1 MAAFSFTSERINE
14 SELRKQL
21 QDPAAG
27 GYASFEGWVRNH
39 NEGLPVRHLEYEAFE
54 PLAIKE
60 GERIVAEAIKR
71 FGIEHAAC
79 VHRIGDLAIG
89 EMAVWVGVSA
99 RHRAEA
105 FAACRYIIDEVKH
118 RVPIWKKEHYENG
131 DSGWV
136 NCERCAAPTTD
147 PAEHATSAHNHS
159 HAHGGSHDHN
169 HSHGASGTHHHG
181 ANEDAAVKQGPTL
194 SPNAAS
200 SLAAIHGHDAQHLDR
215 HHHAHHHGANEDAA
229 VKQGPTLS
237 PNAASSLAAIQG
249 HEHHRGAAVGHG
261 QSPSPAA
268 ASALAA
274 THAHIGAP
282 VPDYS
287 RQMALKEVGAAGQAK
302 LRASRVL
309 VVGCGGLGVPVISYL
324 AGAGIGRLGLI
335 DSDHLEPSNLHRQ
348 TMYALADVGK
358 PKAQLAAD
366 RVRALNP
373 DVDVRPYTTRL
384 DALNAPDLIAQHDL
398 VIDCTDNFSTKFL
411 LNDYCVQLGKPVVF
425 ASVYQYEGQLQI
437 VQPGSA
443 CLRCVWPEATRDGI
457 VGNCSEAGVLG
468 PVPGIFG
475 GLQAFEAMK
484 LLLDLPGQL
493 KNELLVLDLLSL
505 TTSRVRT
512 KRASVCPEH
521 AISRATAAQAAAV
534 AQANAAA
541 GARGT
546 APNQRGQTGGHS
558 AQGLSDAQA
567 VLELSFDTL
576 DQAHDAGYD
585 IVDIREPY
593 ELEEIPT
600 PSAHARALP
609 MAQLLYGQLP
619 FKPTRKTVLVC
630 ASGRRSLAATQ
641 ELRERGI
648 ADVYSLRGGVKG
660 LQARLFT

>member
-1 MAAFSFTSERINE
+1 MPAFSFTSERINE

-60 GERIVAEAIKR
+60 GERIVAEAVKR

-136 NCERCAAPTTD
+136 NCERCAAPTTG
-147 PAEHATSAHNHS
+147 PAEQGADADHAHATAYDHS
-159 HAHGGSHDHN
+159 
-169 HSHGASGTHHHG
+169 HSHGASGTHDHSHSHG
-181 ANEDAAVKQGPTL
+181 AFGTHDHSHSHNASGAHRHGAHEGATVKQGQT
-194 SPNAAS
+194 S
-200 SLAAIHGHDAQHLDR
+200 
-215 HHHAHHHGANEDAA
+215 
-229 VKQGPTLS
+229 
-237 PNAASSLAAIQG
+237 
-249 HEHHRGAAVGHG
+249 
-261 QSPSPAA
+261 SPAT

-274 THAHIGAP
+274 THARIGAP

-358 PKAQLAAD
+358 PKAHLAAE

-493 KNELLVLDLLSL
+493 KDELLVLDLLTL

-512 KRASVCPEH
+512 KRASACPEH

-541 GARGT
+541 ASGT
-546 APNQRGQTGGHS
+546 APNQRGQIGGHGTPGP
-558 AQGLSDAQA
+558 ADAQVA
-567 VLELSFDTL
+567 TSPLELSFDTL
-576 DQAHDAGYD
+576 DQAHDAGFD
-585 IVDIREPY
+585 IVDIREPH
-593 ELEEIPT
+593 ELEETPT

-609 MAQLLYGQLP
+609 MAELLHGQPP

>member
-1 MAAFSFTSERINE
+1 MATFSFTREKIDE
-14 SELRKQL
+14 GELRKQL
-21 QDPAAG
+21 FDPAAG
-27 GYASFEGWVRNH
+27 GYTSFEGWVRNH
-39 NEGLPVRHLEYEAFE
+39 NEGLAVRHLEYEAFE

-60 GERIVAEAIKR
+60 GERIVAEAITR

-105 FAACRYIIDEVKH
+105 FIACRYIIDEVKH

-147 PAEHATSAHNHS
+147 HSSQGVHNHGE
-159 HAHGGSHDHN
+159 HRHGGHQGHDHGEQK
-169 HSHGASGTHHHG
+169 HREHDHGGHRAT
-181 ANEDAAVKQGPTL
+181 DDQGPRPGTVR
-194 SPNAAS
+194 AHAS
-200 SLAAIHGHDAQHLDR
+200 RDNTALRQA
-215 HHHAHHHGANEDAA
+215 
-229 VKQGPTLS
+229 PPFT
-237 PNAASSLAAIQG
+237 PAS
-249 HEHHRGAAVGHG
+249 
-261 QSPSPAA
+261 AA
-268 ASALAA
+268 ALAS
-274 THAHIGAP
+274 THARVGAP
-282 VPDYS
+282 IPDYS
-287 RQMALKEVGAAGQAK
+287 RQMALKEVGAVGQAK

-324 AGAGIGRLGLI
+324 AGAGIGRLGLV
-335 DSDHLEPSNLHRQ
+335 DSDRLEPSNLHRQ

-358 PKAQLAAD
+358 LKAELATE

-373 DVDVRPYTTRL
+373 DVDVRAYTTRL

-425 ASVYQYEGQLQI
+425 ASVYQYEGQLQV

-457 VGNCSEAGVLG
+457 VGNCAEAGVLG

-484 LLLDLPGQL
+484 HLLDLPGQL
-493 KNELLVLDLLSL
+493 KDELLVLDLLTLS
-505 TTSRVRT
+505 TSRVRT
-512 KRASVCPEH
+512 KRAEACPEH
-521 AISRATAAQAAAV
+521 AISRATAAQTAAV

-541 GARGT
+541 AAVRAGTVAVGMTPEGPTPAGGKVGATSTGAT
-546 APNQRGQTGGHS
+546 PKVAVPPN
-558 AQGLSDAQA
+558 
-567 VLELSFDTL
+567 LEVSFDTL
-576 DQAHDAGYD
+576 DQAYDAGFD
-585 IVDIREPY
+585 IVDIREPH
-593 ELEEIPT
+593 ELQEIPT
-600 PSAHARALP
+600 PSSHSRNVP
-609 MAQLLYGQLP
+609 MAELLHGQPP
-619 FKPTRKTVLVC
+619 FTPTRKTVLVC

-641 ELRERGI
+641 ELRDRGL
-648 ADVYSLRGGVKG
+648 ADIYSLRGGVKG
-660 LQARLFT
+660 LQARLLT

>member
-1 MAAFSFTSERINE
+1 MATFSFTREKIDE
-14 SELRKQL
+14 GELRKQL
-21 QDPAAG
+21 FDPAAG
-27 GYASFEGWVRNH
+27 GYTSFEGWVRNH
-39 NEGLPVRHLEYEAFE
+39 NEGLAVRHLEYEAFE

-60 GERIVAEAIKR
+60 GERIVAEAVTR

-105 FAACRYIIDEVKH
+105 FSACRYIIDEVKH

-136 NCERCAAPTTD
+136 NCERCAAPTAD
-147 PAEHATSAHNHS
+147 
-159 HAHGGSHDHN
+159 HGDHN
-169 HSHGASGTHHHG
+169 HGDRAETTHAAGTRDQVTRARGFTAAGA
-181 ANEDAAVKQGPTL
+181 V
-194 SPNAAS
+194 
-200 SLAAIHGHDAQHLDR
+200 
-215 HHHAHHHGANEDAA
+215 
-229 VKQGPTLS
+229 
-237 PNAASSLAAIQG
+237 
-249 HEHHRGAAVGHG
+249 
-261 QSPSPAA
+261 
-268 ASALAA
+268 ALAS
-274 THAHIGAP
+274 THGRVGAP
-282 VPDYS
+282 IPDYS

-324 AGAGIGRLGLI
+324 AGAGIGRLGLV
-335 DSDHLEPSNLHRQ
+335 DSDRLEPSNLHRQ

-358 PKAQLAAD
+358 LKAELAAD

-373 DVDVRPYTTRL
+373 DVDVRAYTARL

-437 VQPGSA
+437 VQPGTA

-493 KNELLVLDLLSL
+493 NNELLVLDLLALS
-505 TTSRVRT
+505 TSRVRT
-512 KRASVCPEH
+512 KRATACPEH
-521 AISRATAAQAAAV
+521 A
-534 AQANAAA
+534 A
-541 GARGT
+541 GAT
-546 APNQRGQTGGHS
+546 PN
-558 AQGLSDAQA
+558 
-567 VLELSFDTL
+567 LEVSFDTL
-576 DQAHDAGYD
+576 DQAYDAGFD
-585 IVDIREPY
+585 IVDIREPD
-593 ELEEIPT
+593 ELQEIPM
-600 PSAHARALP
+600 PSSHSRNVP
-609 MAQLLYGQLP
+609 MAQLLHGQPP
-619 FKPTRKTVLVC
+619 FTPTRKTVLVC

-641 ELRERGI
+641 ELRDRGLANI
-648 ADVYSLRGGVKG
+648 YSLRGGVKG
-660 LQARLFT
+660 LQARLLT

>member
-1 MAAFSFTSERINE
+1 MATFSFRRDKIDAG
-14 SELRKQL
+14 ELRKQL
-21 QDPAAG
+21 LDPAAG
-27 GYASFEGWVRNH
+27 GYSSFEGWVRNH
-39 NEGLPVRHLEYEAFE
+39 NEGLLVRHLEYEAFE

-105 FAACRYIIDEVKH
+105 FLACRYIIDEVKH

-136 NCERCAAPTTD
+136 NCERCAAPT
-147 PAEHATSAHNHS
+147 AEHGPVA
-159 HAHGGSHDHN
+159 HAHS
-169 HSHGASGTHHHG
+169 THHHG
-181 ANEDAAVKQGPTL
+181 HHTRL
-194 SPNAAS
+194 S
-200 SLAAIHGHDAQHLDR
+200 
-215 HHHAHHHGANEDAA
+215 
-229 VKQGPTLS
+229 T
-237 PNAASSLAAIQG
+237 
-249 HEHHRGAAVGHG
+249 
-261 QSPSPAA
+261 
-268 ASALAA
+268 
-274 THAHIGAP
+274 P

-324 AGAGIGRLGLI
+324 AGAGIGRLGLV
-335 DSDHLEPSNLHRQ
+335 DSDRLEPSNLHRQ
-348 TMYALADVGK
+348 TMYALANVGEL
-358 PKAQLAAD
+358 KAELAAE

-373 DVDVRPYTTRL
+373 DVDVRAYTTRL

-484 LLLDLPGQL
+484 LLLNLPGQL
-493 KNELLVLDLLSL
+493 KDELLVLDLLTL

-512 KRASVCPEH
+512 KRAKACPEH
-521 AISRATAAQAAAV
+521 AISRAAGAQAAAV
-534 AQANAAA
+534 AQANAGPLAA
-541 GARGT
+541 ALGASHLG
-546 APNQRGQTGGHS
+546 APS
-558 AQGLSDAQA
+558 P
-567 VLELSFDTL
+567 LELSFDTL
-576 DQAHDAGYD
+576 DQAHEDGFD
-585 IVDIREPY
+585 IVDIREPH
-593 ELEEIPT
+593 ELRETPT
-600 PSAHARALP
+600 PSAHARNLP
-609 MAQLLYGQLP
+609 MAALLHGQPP

-630 ASGRRSLAATQ
+630 ATGRRSLAATQ
-641 ELRERGI
+641 ELREKGI
-648 ADVYSLRGGVKG
+648 TDVYSLRDGVKG

>member
-1 MAAFSFTSERINE
+1 MATFSFTRETINE
-14 SELRKQL
+14 GEQRKQL
-21 QDPAAG
+21 LDPTAG

-39 NEGLPVRHLEYEAFE
+39 NEGLAVRHLEYEAFE

-60 GERIVAEAIKR
+60 GERIISEAIKR

-105 FAACRYIIDEVKH
+105 FQACRYIIDEVKH

-136 NCERCAAPTTD
+136 NCERCAAPAAEYAPSAEPTRAPIAAHD
-147 PAEHATSAHNHS
+147 PHAHS
-159 HAHGGSHDHN
+159 HDVHVHSHDPLAHSRDPHAHSRDPHA
-169 HSHGASGTHHHG
+169 HSHDVHVHSREDHGHG
-181 ANEDAAVKQGPTL
+181 ARR
-194 SPNAAS
+194 
-200 SLAAIHGHDAQHLDR
+200 AQS
-215 HHHAHHHGANEDAA
+215 A
-229 VKQGPTLS
+229 P
-237 PNAASSLAAIQG
+237 
-249 HEHHRGAAVGHG
+249 
-261 QSPSPAA
+261 
-268 ASALAA
+268 ALAA
-274 THAHIGAP
+274 THARLGAP

-309 VVGCGGLGVPVISYL
+309 VIGCGGLGVPVISYL
-324 AGAGIGRLGLI
+324 AGAGIGRLGLV
-335 DSDHLEPSNLHRQ
+335 DSDSLEPSNLHRQ

-358 PKAQLAAD
+358 LKAELAAD

-373 DVDVRPYTTRL
+373 DVDVRAYTTRL

-398 VIDCTDNFSTKFL
+398 VIDCTDNFLTKFL

-475 GLQAFEAMK
+475 GLQAFETMK
-484 LLLDLPGQL
+484 LLLGLPGQL
-493 KNELLVLDLLSL
+493 KDELLVLDLLTL

-512 KRASVCPEH
+512 KRAAACPEH
-521 AISRATAAQAAAV
+521 ATSRAAAAQAAAV

-541 GARGT
+541 SGT
-546 APNQRGQTGGHS
+546 TATAS
-558 AQGLSDAQA
+558 AQANAAASGTTANAQPPF
-567 VLELSFDTL
+567 ELSFDTL
-576 DQAHDAGYD
+576 GQAHEAGFD
-585 IVDIREPY
+585 IVDIREPH
-593 ELEEIPT
+593 ELQESPT
-600 PSAHARALP
+600 PSSNARNVP
-609 MAQLLYGQLP
+609 MAQLLHGQPP
-619 FKPTRKTVLVC
+619 FKPNRKALLVC
-630 ASGRRSLAATQ
+630 ATGRRSLAATQ
-641 ELRERGI
+641 ELHARGI
-648 ADVYSLRGGVKG
+648 ADVYSLHGGVKG